1 MFNTHDISRN
11 ACQLFGE
18 QARCGYDWWWHSFT
32 GHHEKTGEERAF
44 FIEFFLCNPEYG
56 MEKPVFGQLPENKEK
71 GIKPSY
77 LMVKAG
83 TWGKDAV
90 QLHRFFGWKEIK
102 VDYGVPFRI
111 KADDCYVSEDK
122 TKGSVSILE
131 KESADHPEWMCGSGE
146 MSWKLKIDKQIAFN
160 VGYGASEPMRDL
172 QAFEMFWHA
181 EGMKTAYEG
190 EVIFNGE
197 KYIITPETSYGYA
210 DKNWGKDFTSPWVWI
225 SSCNL
230 TSEITGK
237 KLENSVFDIGGGRPK
252 VGIIALERK
261 LLSAFWYEGTP
272 YEFNFSKVWTL
283 TKTEFECH
291 ETDTQIVWHIEQE
304 NRHDRMITDLTCE
317 KADML
322 LVNYEAPNGEK
333 KHNRLWNGGNGR
345 GTVELYHEG
354 ELIDRIR
361 VENAGCEYGEY
372 DVDEEPETVN
382 GKPDMERRT
391 EIDNRKRDTETRSET
406 DNRKPDMERRTET
419 DNGKLNM
426 EENTESGHK
435 EYDTCYEQSCQSYDT
450 DEIRSVDVS
459 EVTSAVREMC
469 IGANLRL
476 APDMKAAL
484 DKAFSCEKSE
494 LGKKILGQL
503 EDNLKIADADE
514 IPICQDTGMA
524 VVFLKIG
531 QDVHFTGGSLK
542 DAINKGVREG
552 YTAGYL
558 RKSVVSDPLLRE
570 NTDDN
575 TPAIIHTEIVEGNKV
590 EITIAPKGF
599 GSENMSR
606 IFMLKPADGIEGVK
620 NAVITAVKDAGAN
633 ACPPMVVGVG
643 IGADFE
649 KCAVLAK
656 KALTNELNSVHS
668 YYEDKAVTFVSSG
681 TESSGSGSLRTG
693 LSGTELS
700 GTDSLRTHLPGD
712 DSSRTDHLK
721 YKSENAEFAA
731 TTGAKNGRKQPDT
744 SYLTDLQRDLF
755 ETLNELDIG
764 PGGMG
769 GKNTVLGVNIETYP
783 THIAGMPVAVNI
795 CCHVNR
801 HVTRV
806 L

>member
-18 QARCGYDWWWHSFT
+18 QSRCGYDWWWHSFT
-32 GHHEKTGEERAF
+32 GRHETTGEEKPF
-44 FIEFFLCNPEYG
+44 FIEFFLCNPESG
-56 MEKPVFGQLPENKEK
+56 AENPVFGQLPENKEK

-83 TWGKDAV
+83 AWGKDAA

-102 VDYGVPFRI
+102 VDYGVPFRV
-111 KADDCYVSEDK
+111 KGDDCYLTEDK
-122 TKGSVSILE
+122 TKGSVSISE
-131 KESADHPEWMCGSGE
+131 EDAKAHPEWMCQSGS
-146 MSWKLKIDKQIAFN
+146 MSWKLKIDKKVAFN

-181 EGMKTAYEG
+181 EGMKTEYEG
-190 EVIFNGE
+190 EVIWNGE
-197 KYIITPETSYGYA
+197 KYIVTPETSYGYA

-230 TSEITGK
+230 TSELTGK

-252 VGIIALERK
+252 VGLIALERK

-272 YEFNFSKVWTL
+272 YEFNFSKVWTH
-283 TKTEFECH
+283 TKTKFDCH
-291 ETDTQIVWHIEQE
+291 ETDSQIIWHVEQE
-304 NRHDRMITDLTCE
+304 NRHDRMVTDLTCE

-322 LVNYEAPNGEK
+322 LVNYESPNGEK

-354 ELIDRIR
+354 ELVDRIR

-372 DVDEEPETVN
+372 DETEEEKKGLKSTN
-382 GKPDMERRT
+382 
-391 EIDNRKRDTETRSET
+391 SEKKAHHT
-406 DNRKPDMERRTET
+406 T
-419 DNGKLNM
+419 
-426 EENTESGHK
+426 EENVTVSDKSVK
-435 EYDTCYEQSCQSYDT
+435 ELQEKEDRSSDGKRKASYFNL
-450 DEIRSVDVS
+450 
-459 EVTSAVREMC
+459 VREINVQEITNSVRNMC
-469 IGANLRL
+469 IEANLRL
-476 APDMKAAL
+476 APDMIEAL
-484 DKAFSCEKSE
+484 DKASGNETSE

-503 EDNLKIADADE
+503 EKNLEIAGTDE

-531 QDVHFTGGSLK
+531 QDVHFIGGSLK
-542 DAINKGVREG
+542 DAVNEGVRQG
-552 YTAGYL
+552 YTDGYL

-575 TPAIIHTEIVEGNKV
+575 TPAIIHTEIVPGDRV

-606 IFMLKPADGIEGVK
+606 VFMLKPADGIEGVK
-620 NAVITAVKDAGAN
+620 EAVITAVRDAGAN

-668 YYEDKAVTFVSSG
+668 YYRE
-681 TESSGSGSLRTG
+681 TEN
-693 LSGTELS
+693 
-700 GTDSLRTHLPGD
+700 P
-712 DSSRTDHLK
+712 
-721 YKSENAEFAA
+721 EFAA
-731 TTGAKNGRKQPDT
+731 TSGAKTGRKQPDV
-744 SYLTDLQRDLF
+744 SYLKKLQSDLF
-755 ETLNELDIG
+755 ESLNDLDIG

-801 HVTRV
+801 HVTEV
-806 L
+806 I